1 MTEKLWDVSPVSL
14 HAFLSKFFL
23 LVFLWV
29 GLNVYVY
36 TKEVEGE
43 IDDYFHD
50 DVDVDSCNCDDSDI
64 STYLITIFLS
74 SLSLLL

>member
-1 MTEKLWDVSPVSL
+1 MGCFARIIACVFE
-14 HAFLSKFFL
+14 HFFL

-36 TKEVEGE
+36 TKEVDGE

-64 STYLITIFLS
+64 STYLITIF
-74 SLSLLL
+74 